1 MDDKLKGG
9 MEEGRGDFKE
19 GVGGAIDDPQ
29 MESEGKT
36 DQLKGN
42 VRQGVGDVKEK
53 VDDLGDDLRNR

>member
-9 MEEGRGDFKE
+9 LEERRGEVKE
-19 GVGGAIDDPQ
+19 GLGGAIDDPQ
-29 MESEGKT
+29 MESEGKS